1 MTLIITMS
9 VLIDIWSDLHGIMM
23 SVVSVAWSVLIMIYD
38 NVCMLCVYN
47 MHFFDVSFP
56 A

>member
-1 MTLIITMS
+1 MALIITMS
-9 VLIDIWSDLHGIMM
+9 VLIGLDLHGIIM
-23 SVVSVAWSVLIMIYD
+23 SVVSVAWSVLIIIYD

-47 MHFFDVSFP
+47 MHFFDVSFS